1 MMKTSQYKL
10 SKHKQQIRSVAVL
23 TSGGDAPGMNAALR
37 AVVRYGI
44 SVGLTVYGVKKGY
57 AGLLKGSWDVMDRKS
72 VANIILRGG
81 TLLKTDR
88 CPEFHQK
95 GARKR
100 AVKLM
105 RDASIDALIVIG
117 GDGSFRGAHALW
129 EEHGFPVVGIPG
141 TIDNDIA
148 GTEETIGFDTAV
160 NNALDAIDKIRDTA
174 SAHERTFLVEV
185 MGRNSG
191 YIALEVGIGGGAEAI
206 LMPEDKAPVSEIAER
221 VARGLERG
229 KTSSIV
235 VMAEGKESGG
245 SMRLAEQLK
254 KKHGIDAKV
263 CILGHVQ
270 RGGSPTARDRKLG
283 SIMGVRAVEALVKGV
298 TDVMVGVRGDT
309 EVLVPIPL
317 TVKRSAKIRRDLIEL
332 AKVLA
337 T

>member
-1 MMKTSQYKL
+1 MTVTRYKL
-10 SKHKQQIRSVAVL
+10 ARHKQKIRSVAVL

-37 AVVRYGI
+37 AVVRFGI
-44 SVGLTVYGVKKGY
+44 SAGLTVYGVKKGY
-57 AGLLKGSWDVMDRKS
+57 AGLLKGAWDVMDRKS

-95 GARKR
+95 SSRKK

-129 EEHGFPVVGIPG
+129 TEFGFPVVGIPG

-160 NNALDAIDKIRDTA
+160 NTALDAIDKIRDTA

-191 YIALEVGIGGGAEAI
+191 YIALDVGIGGGAEAI
-206 LMPEDKAPVSEIAER
+206 LMPEDKAPVSEIAAR
-221 VARGLERG
+221 IARGLERG

-235 VMAEGKESGG
+235 VMAEGKQSGG

-254 KKHGIDAKV
+254 KKHNIDAKV

-270 RGGSPTARDRKLG
+270 RGGAPTARDRKLG
-283 SIMGVRAVEALVKGV
+283 SVMGVRAVEALMNGI
-298 TDVMVGVRGDT
+298 TDVMVGVQGDA

-317 TVKRSAKIRRDLIEL
+317 TVKRSAKIRRDLIEM
-332 AKVLA
+332 AKILA

>member
-1 MMKTSQYKL
+1 MKL
-10 SKHKQQIRSVAVL
+10 PRHKTKIRSIAVL
-23 TSGGDAPGMNAALR
+23 CSGGDAPGMNAALR
-37 AVVRYGI
+37 AVVRFGI
-44 SVGLTVYGVKKGY
+44 FAGLTVYGVKKGY
-57 AGLLKGSWDVMDRKS
+57 SGLLKGNWEVMDRKS

-81 TLLKTDR
+81 TILKTDR

-95 GARKR
+95 KARKK
-100 AVKLM
+100 AVELM
-105 RDASIDALIVIG
+105 RDASIDGLIVIG

-129 EEHGFPVVGIPG
+129 AEHKFPVVGIPG

-160 NNALDAIDKIRDTA
+160 NNALNAIDKIRDTA

-191 YIALEVGIGGGAEAI
+191 YIALDVGIGGGAEAI

-221 VARGLERG
+221 IARGLERG

-270 RGGSPTARDRKLG
+270 RGGSPTARDRRLG
-283 SIMGVRAVEALVKGV
+283 SIMGVRSVEALLGGIS
-298 TDVMVGVRGDT
+298 DVMVGVAGDS
-309 EVLVPIPL
+309 EVFVPFAN
-317 TVKRSAKIRRDLIEL
+317 TVKRSAKIRPDLIEM
-332 AKVLA
+332 AKILA